1 MTTLTDA
8 LRAIADFGNL
18 NADELIAYAAEDTF
32 GGRGDFAHSGSM
44 CITRA
49 EGQILYALV
58 RAFAPV
64 NVVEV
69 GCYIGV
75 SSTHI
80 LAALEDNNAH
90 GFLTSVDVEPQD
102 MVIPEALAHRWQFER
117 GEARERIWQATDFVF
132 EDGDHT
138 RDLTSKVLIAA
149 MQHGAR
155 CVVSHDAHNA
165 SVGSEICAAFQAIT
179 AGDYMTV
186 MVDDVALGL
195 AIWFRREQA

>member
-1 MTTLTDA
+1 MTTLNDT
-8 LRAIADFGNL
+8 LRAIAAFGNL
-18 NADELIAYAAEDTF
+18 DADALIAFAAEDNY
-32 GGRGDFAHSGSM
+32 GGRGDYPNSGSM

-58 RAFAPV
+58 RALQPM

-80 LAALEDNNAH
+80 LAALAGNDR
-90 GFLTSVDVEPQD
+90 GWLLSID
-102 MVIPEALAHRWQFER
+102 MERQGMIIPPDLMDLWTFEQ
-117 GEARERIWQATDFVF
+117 GEAREHIWQSPTDFVF

-138 RDLTSKVLIAA
+138 RDLTSTILRSAIAN
-149 MQHGAR
+149 GAR

-165 SVGSEICAAFQAIT
+165 SVGTEVRGGFEDIVGS
-179 AGDYMTV
+179 DYLTV

-195 AIWFRREQA
+195 AIWFKRTGE